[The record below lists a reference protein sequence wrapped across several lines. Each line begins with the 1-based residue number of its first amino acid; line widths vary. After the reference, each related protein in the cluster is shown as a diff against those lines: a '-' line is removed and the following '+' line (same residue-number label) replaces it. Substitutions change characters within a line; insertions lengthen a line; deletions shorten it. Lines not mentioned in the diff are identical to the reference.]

1 MLQEGTFHKIH
12 TEYKLLRHTIT
23 PPLKPHQ
30 HHFPIFHNSNML
42 PDAEMQLIDSS
53 DAAGDS
59 SSLRLFIKNL
69 RQEVKDVTKD
79 LEELQVS
86 FKNSRVYSKE
96 RSIRSERTSIVSFST
111 VQVREYNV
119 TMGDYRSDLGQ
130 CPLTLGWE
138 HGPSKTHDIDTF
150 SKKKERQHG
159 IPLERLTLHKRQDRL
174 RAMGYY
180 SKKQ

>member
-1 MLQEGTFHKIH
+1 
-12 TEYKLLRHTIT
+12 
-23 PPLKPHQ
+23 
-30 HHFPIFHNSNML
+30 ML
-42 PDAEMQLIDSS
+42 PNAEMQLIDSS

-79 LEELQVS
+79 LEELQAS
-86 FKNSRVYSKE
+86 FKNSRVYSEE

-119 TMGDYRSDLGQ
+119 TMGDYRSGLVQ

-138 HGPSKTHDIDTF
+138 HGPSRTHDINTF
-150 SKKKERQHG
+150 SKKKKRQHL
-159 IPLERLTLHKRQDRL
+159 IPLERLTLCKRQDRL

-180 SKKQ
+180 SKKQKSGSEDAYYSRHSGSFPITSTTKKTPLYQHGR